1 MSGKLTPSMAPLTL
15 VARVDFAEILS
26 LADWQG
32 LPSSGRLL
40 AFASRSKPGD
50 EEQAMW
56 HDLLRVDW
64 RRLTH
69 AYGSAR
75 DTPGILRDMIADDAS
90 VRERGWNAFYG
101 ALNHQGDYYDS
112 TVATIPFL
120 VEAVAHRGTP
130 DRAHILHYFRE
141 RWLEAGDYAGD
152 PLLPEPPG
160 GTDIP
165 TPIAP
170 QGPQAAVSDR
180 ALPGEEGFDNDADRR
195 MDLCAWQTARAIQAG
210 RPVFER
216 LACEADRNI
225 AAAAAAILLLW
236 PESRAAGKRV
246 LIETLVE
253 EPSPVEQ
260 ARHIL
265 ELGVYGAG
273 EDVAVLAPWCAPD
286 RPAVTRAAAALVW
299 AWIVNPEPLPEAAVL
314 ALDDASAADSNGFSE
329 LPLVGVYSRGSA
341 LLPANAAAL
350 VLRLVGSGDKDVR
363 WCAVQALE
371 ITQSAARHLTA
382 ARIVPVLIEKLS
394 DPYNRVRSAAATA
407 LAQRG
412 EAILDVAPN
421 AAAALIGALEAHESP
436 DWGDKFRTN
445 DDDAYVSQQA
455 ASLLAALTH
464 RLSAAQRQQA
474 LAGIDRAARRC
485 VVRQPTLSERLR
497 AQGELLVQP
506 PGLPQLFAAA
516 DRPLSSNADR
526 RLADIYARTPEQAIA
541 AAIAALRAADNAA
554 IVRTPEQAIA
564 AATAALRAADNRTI
578 AMGAA
583 RWLTTLG
590 PAAKPALDALDAMS
604 SRETTTGGAARLRAA
619 SAYIHQSLLVTPD
632 VGSEP
637 SAGEPTVRHHV
648 ARLLRAAA
656 EAGTCGATRVELVAE
671 ASGLLAHSD
680 AYVRCEA
687 AHALAV
693 LKPEPDQIAGVLP
706 ILEGMLAC
714 EACAEVGIA
723 GEYELSRRLY
733 HWRRERR
740 SPRAG
745 AIRALLAVGWSA
757 RGDILLKAMLA
768 EAILPRVLCVDRAA
782 LSKFAIAH
790 WRLAVDAAGG
800 LPAVDRL
807 IRTVRLQCLR
817 QYATFVCAGE
827 LADVIRQLS
836 GRLGQ

>member
-1 MSGKLTPSMAPLTL
+1 
-15 VARVDFAEILS
+15 
-26 LADWQG
+26 
-32 LPSSGRLL
+32 
-40 AFASRSKPGD
+40 
-50 EEQAMW
+50 
-56 HDLLRVDW
+56 
-64 RRLTH
+64 
-69 AYGSAR
+69 
-75 DTPGILRDMIADDAS
+75 
-90 VRERGWNAFYG
+90 
-101 ALNHQGDYYDS
+101 
-112 TVATIPFL
+112 
-120 VEAVAHRGTP
+120 
-130 DRAHILHYFRE
+130 
-141 RWLEAGDYAGD
+141 
-152 PLLPEPPG
+152 
-160 GTDIP
+160 
-165 TPIAP
+165 
-170 QGPQAAVSDR
+170 
-180 ALPGEEGFDNDADRR
+180 
-195 MDLCAWQTARAIQAG
+195 
-210 RPVFER
+210 
-216 LACEADRNI
+216 
-225 AAAAAAILLLW
+225 
-236 PESRAAGKRV
+236 
-246 LIETLVE
+246 
-253 EPSPVEQ
+253 
-260 ARHIL
+260 
-265 ELGVYGAG
+265 
-273 EDVAVLAPWCAPD
+273 
-286 RPAVTRAAAALVW
+286 
-299 AWIVNPEPLPEAAVL
+299 
-314 ALDDASAADSNGFSE
+314 
-329 LPLVGVYSRGSA
+329 
-341 LLPANAAAL
+341 
-350 VLRLVGSGDKDVR
+350 VGSSDKDVR

-541 AAIAALRAADNAA
+541 AAIA
-554 IVRTPEQAIA
+554 T
-564 AATAALRAADNRTI
+564 LRAADNRTI

-590 PAAKPALDALDAMS
+590 PAAEPAIDALDAMA

-768 EAILPRVLCVDRAA
+768 EAILPRVLCVDGAA